1 MSQHILI
8 VDDDTEIRT
17 MVVESLVA
25 EGYRAVAVADG
36 PAMRMAVATE
46 SIDLIVLDI
55 MLPGE
60 DGLSL
65 CRYLRETTT
74 IPVIMLT
81 AMGREADRVKGLNTG
96 ADDYLSKPFG
106 TQELLA
112 RIRAVLR
119 RAGRRSE
126 PEAKPEVL
134 LFAGWRLETARR
146 LLLSPEGVVVELSGA
161 EFGLLIAFLT
171 APNRVLTREELLE
184 IGRGRVAGPFD
195 RAIDV
200 QVGRLR
206 RKIESDPRQPGII
219 KTVRGGGYI
228 LAAEVRNG

>member
-8 VDDDTEIRT
+8 VDDDREICSL
-17 MVVESLVA
+17 VVEALVT
-25 EGYRAVAVADG
+25 EGFLASAVGDG
-36 PAMRMAVATE
+36 TAMRERVAAGGV
-46 SIDLIVLDI
+46 DLVVLDI

-60 DGLSL
+60 DGLTL
-65 CRYLRETTT
+65 CRQLRDTTS

-81 AMGREADRVKGLNTG
+81 AMGSEADRVKGLNTG
-96 ADDYLSKPFG
+96 ADDYLSKPLG

-119 RAGRRSE
+119 RAGR
-126 PEAKPEVL
+126 PEGPVKPEVL

-146 LLLSPEGVVVELSGA
+146 LLLSPDGVVVELSGA
-161 EFGLLIAFLT
+161 EFGLLTAFL
-171 APNRVLTREELLE
+171 ANPNRVLTREALLE
-184 IGRGRVAGPFD
+184 LGRGRIAGPFD

-206 RKIESDPRQPGII
+206 RKIETDPRQPGII
-219 KTVRGGGYI
+219 KTVRGGGYV
-228 LAAEVRNG
+228 LAAEVRVE